1 MTEKTGDLKSG
12 FILYFDN
19 YPALA
24 SLTMEQ
30 RGLLLTALFTYGDRL
45 RRGTEDTLEEVLDQF
60 PQLDPGA
67 RVVALMM
74 GANLAR
80 DHEKWLRRVET
91 RRLAREQTAAQPP
104 AGTTGP
110 GPRAHGPT
118 PTTAPPPT
126 RSAPMSAPASCWT
139 GGRPRRRAGS
149 REWRV
154 GSEEWRVESEEWR

>member
-1 MTEKTGDLKSG
+1 MTEKTGDLNSG

-67 RVVALMM
+67 MVVALMM

-104 AGTTGP
+104 AG
-110 GPRAHGPT
+110 
-118 PTTAPPPT
+118 
-126 RSAPMSAPASCWT
+126 S
-139 GGRPRRRAGS
+139 RPRDCGACGHPSPYSPSPPHPSRRPPRFLPSLCRLCVSQPA
-149 REWRV
+149 RA
-154 GSEEWRVESEEWR
+154 